1 MKMAGFGNQTKLFF
15 LSGIDN
21 LRDPVRTTRWR
32 VLIPSSVFAAS
43 GIQVTNGDQFTN
55 GEDGTD
61 NFALHVKTCK
71 IPELKNQSADHH
83 YMGFP
88 QAHVVNTNISADI
101 DFETILLEDMRAY
114 EAMLGWEQAC
124 QNTGVLVD
132 GRLNDRMNQTGL
144 RLGLGNHK
152 DIENPTSPVVRNTD
166 IKIELYNWM
175 RGDVIMRLNLINA
188 YPTTVGG
195 FDLSYKQADIANFT
209 FSLHADRWT
218 VQIPEDY
225 QTGL

>member
-1 MKMAGFGNQTKLFF
+1 MADFSNQTKLFF
-15 LSGIDN
+15 LSAIDS

-32 VLIPSSVFAAS
+32 VLIPSEVFAAS

-61 NFALHVKTCK
+61 NFALHVKSCQ
-71 IPELKNQSADHH
+71 IPTIKLDKAEHH
-83 YMGFP
+83 YMGFGSSHP
-88 QAHVVNTNISADI
+88 VNAQIAADI
-101 DFETILLEDMRAY
+101 NFESILLEDMRAY

-124 QNTGVLVD
+124 LNTGILVD
-132 GRLNDRMNQTGL
+132 DQGKDRMNQTGL

-152 DIENPTSPVVRNTD
+152 DIENPTQQVLRNANV
-166 IKIELYNWM
+166 KIELYNWM

-188 YPTTVGG
+188 FPTEVAG
-195 FDLSYKQADIANFT
+195 FDLNYKQGDIANFK

-218 VQIPEDY
+218 IQIPEDY
-225 QTGL
+225 TTGL

>member
-1 MKMAGFGNQTKLFF
+1 MADFSNQTKMFF

-61 NFALHVKTCK
+61 NFALHVKSCQ
-71 IPELKNQSADHH
+71 IPTLKNTSADHH

-88 QAHVVNTNISADI
+88 QAHVVNTDISADI
-101 DFETILLEDMRAY
+101 EFETILLEDMRAY

-124 QNTGVLVD
+124 QNTGVLVNEQF
-132 GRLNDRMNQTGL
+132 NDRMNQTGL

-152 DIENPTSPVVRNTD
+152 DIENPTVAVVRNSN
-166 IKIELYNWM
+166 IKIELHNWM
-175 RGDVIMRLNLINA
+175 RGEVIMRLNLINA
-188 YPTTVGG
+188 YPTQITG
-195 FDLSYKQADIANFT
+195 FDLSYKDANIANFKFT
-209 FSLHADRWT
+209 LHADRWT
-218 VQIPEDY
+218 IQIPEDY
-225 QTGL
+225 ATGL